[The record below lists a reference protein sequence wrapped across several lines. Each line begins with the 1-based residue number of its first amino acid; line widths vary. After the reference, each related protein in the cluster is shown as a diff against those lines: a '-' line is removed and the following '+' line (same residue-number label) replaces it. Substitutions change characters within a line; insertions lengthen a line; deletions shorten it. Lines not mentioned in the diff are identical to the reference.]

1 MRTRM
6 IGAAMVAAMSCN
18 LAAVAAPAEAEQ
30 KVKFTQPVAVTP
42 KTDVEPVL
50 VTAEKV
56 KTTQLAN
63 DANEESL
70 SSKVGSV
77 IGLLVLM
84 ALMLRWYGW
93 NNVNNPN
100 GRHADL
106 HMY

>member
-1 MRTRM
+1 M
-6 IGAAMVAAMSCN
+6 
-18 LAAVAAPAEAEQ
+18 
-30 KVKFTQPVAVTP
+30 AVTP
-42 KTDVEPVL
+42 RTDVEPVL

-56 KTTQLAN
+56 KTTQLAK

-84 ALMLRWYGW
+84 ALMLGWYGW

-100 GRHADL
+100 KRHADL

>member
-1 MRTRM
+1 MRTKI
-6 IGAAMVAAMSCN
+6 IGAVVATTISLN

-30 KVKFTQPVAVTP
+30 KVRFTQPVAVTP

-50 VTAEKV
+50 VTAERV
-56 KTTQLAN
+56 GTTQPTQ

-84 ALMLRWYGW
+84 ALMLGWYGW

>member
-6 IGAAMVAAMSCN
+6 IGAAVAAAMSLN

-30 KVKFTQPVAVTP
+30 RVGFTQPVAVTP
-42 KTDVEPVL
+42 RTDVNPAL

-56 KTTQLAN
+56 KTTQATTV
-63 DANEESL
+63 ANEESL
-70 SSKVGSV
+70 SSKVGSA
-77 IGLLVLM
+77 IGLVVLI
-84 ALMLRWYGW
+84 ALFLGWYGW
-93 NNVNNPN
+93 NNVNHPN

>member
-6 IGAAMVAAMSCN
+6 IGAVVAATVSLN
-18 LAAVAAPAEAEQ
+18 LAGVTSPAEAEQ
-30 KVKFTQPVAVTP
+30 KVRFTQPVAVTP

-56 KTTQLAN
+56 KTIQLAK

-84 ALMLRWYGW
+84 ALMLSWYGW

>member
-1 MRTRM
+1 MRARM
-6 IGAAMVAAMSCN
+6 IGAAVVAAMSFN

-30 KVKFTQPVAVTP
+30 QVRFTQPVAVTP
-42 KTDVEPVL
+42 RTDVEPVL

-56 KTTQLAN
+56 KTTQLAK
-63 DANEESL
+63 DANGESL

-84 ALMLRWYGW
+84 ALMLGWYGW

>member
-6 IGAAMVAAMSCN
+6 IGAAVVAAMSFN
-18 LAAVAAPAEAEQ
+18 LAAVASPAEAEQ
-30 KVKFTQPVAVTP
+30 KVRFTQPVAVTP

-50 VTAEKV
+50 VTAERV
-56 KTTQLAN
+56 GTTQPTQ

-84 ALMLRWYGW
+84 ALMLGWYGW

>member
-1 MRTRM
+1 MRARM
-6 IGAAMVAAMSCN
+6 IGAAVVAAMTFN
-18 LAAVAAPAEAEQ
+18 LATVAAPAEAEQ
-30 KVKFTQPVAVTP
+30 QVRFTQPVAVTP
-42 KTDVEPVL
+42 MTDVEPVL
-50 VTAEKV
+50 FTAERV
-56 KTTQLAN
+56 GTTQPTQ

-84 ALMLRWYGW
+84 SLMLGWYGW